1 MTFPQ
6 ALMWRSG
13 IWAPGYRFA
22 PAWRIP
28 GRSNAGI
35 LPLFSISG
43 CGHGGTTLLA
53 TILGAHPSAHLFD
66 RETKWFLGL
75 GPLALLRENKA
86 RRAMAASNFSQ
97 ETRVLIEKT
106 PRHVFRIPHIRSLF
120 PSTRF
125 VVLVRDPRDLV
136 ASISKRIGDWK
147 GAMVRVSLDFV
158 AINRVKNDPDVLII
172 RYEDLVRDFQ
182 KTMAKVSA
190 HLGIEFDQRMA
201 NHSEFAPTWFNVEK
215 VEETDGAGKKA
226 HVSRRAWQV
235 QQPLFDGSGR
245 YRKDLTPEQIAD
257 VESAFGALVHDFYP
271 QVATHGV
278 V

>member
-1 MTFPQ
+1 
-6 ALMWRSG
+6 MWRSG
-13 IWAPGYRFA
+13 IWAPAYRFA

-28 GRSNAGI
+28 GRSNDGI
-35 LPLFSISG
+35 LPMFSISG

-53 TILGAHPSAHLFD
+53 TILGAHPSAYLFD

-86 RRAMAASNFSQ
+86 RRAMAASNFPDD
-97 ETRVLIEKT
+97 TRVLIEKT
-106 PRHVFRIPHIRSLF
+106 PRHVFRIPYIRKLF
-120 PSTRF
+120 PTTRF
-125 VVLVRDPRDLV
+125 VVMVRDPRDLV

-182 KTMAKVSA
+182 TTMSSISA

-201 NHSEFAPTWFNVEK
+201 NHSEFAPTWFNAES

-245 YRKDLTPEQIAD
+245 YRKDLRAEQIAE
-257 VESAFGALVHDFYP
+257 VEAAFGALVHDFYP
-271 QVATHGV
+271 QVAAHGV